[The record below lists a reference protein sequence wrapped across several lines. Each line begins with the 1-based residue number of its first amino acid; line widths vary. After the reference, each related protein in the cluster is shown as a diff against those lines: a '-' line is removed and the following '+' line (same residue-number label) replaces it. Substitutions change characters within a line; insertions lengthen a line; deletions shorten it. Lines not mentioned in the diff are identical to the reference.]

1 MTRFCSM
8 YDAPDDF
15 GHERIDPF
23 GVRAQRL
30 YVP

>member
-1 MTRFCSM
+1 M

-23 GVRAQRL
+23 GEELGVRAQRL
-30 YVP
+30 YVA